1 MQQHDTTPAE
11 VSQLFPPMQ
20 RAALVRAAS
29 LRDWRAIDRITD
41 DLARMGLVRPRDAM
55 ALPSASQ
62 QAAALAGRR
71 GL

>member
-1 MQQHDTTPAE
+1 MQQQDAPRAE

-20 RAALVRAAS
+20 RAAPVRAAR
-29 LRDWRAIDRITD
+29 LRDHRAIDGITD
-41 DLARMGLVRPRDAM
+41 ELARLGLVRPRDAM

-62 QAAALAGRR
+62 QAAAAAGRR